1 MKINGQQRIL
11 LDSETSNLTNVS
23 DSHFVSIQNQKFQ
36 STMAE
41 KGQAGNSSRSFF
53 RTATLP
59 SKPCFAESDSAWTK
73 YKTFRFLPC
82 FQNQMSFDVWGNASL
97 DRRACVANLKKT
109 KFVSHFFSLNSI
121 ASGNYF
127 NSKCLKKHWN
137 LCSYFVFGW
146 DVYRQQEGQKVL
158 CIINVSFP
166 ILGPVPSYGPS
177 LWRSLRIEKVL
188 IFRHPRG
195 VTTDHHDTEWEVL
208 IFRHPRVVTTD
219 LLDV

>member
-1 MKINGQQRIL
+1 M
-11 LDSETSNLTNVS
+11 S

-36 STMAE
+36 STKAE

-59 SKPCFAESDSAWTK
+59 SQPCFAESDSAWTK
-73 YKTFRFLPC
+73 YKTFWFLPC
-82 FQNQMSFDVWGNASL
+82 FQYQMSFDVWGIARL

-166 ILGPVPSYGPS
+166 IFAIVLV
-177 LWRSLRIEKVL
+177 LNLCKVL
-188 IFRHPRG
+188 KTSSG
-195 VTTDHHDTEWEVL
+195 QEVKWMHDKVCFDCENHGL
-208 IFRHPRVVTTD
+208 PFFSPPK
-219 LLDV
+219 

>member
-1 MKINGQQRIL
+1 M
-11 LDSETSNLTNVS
+11 S

-59 SKPCFAESDSAWTK
+59 SKPCLAESDSAWTK

-82 FQNQMSFDVWGNASL
+82 FQYQMSFDVWGIARL

-127 NSKCLKKHWN
+127 NSECLKNTGIFLVLN
-137 LCSYFVFGW
+137 LC
-146 DVYRQQEGQKVL
+146 KVL
-158 CIINVSFP
+158 KTFSGQEVKWMHDKVCFDCENHGLPFFSPPKYNYALWKILIIWMGQPFAKKAV
-166 ILGPVPSYGPS
+166 
-177 LWRSLRIEKVL
+177 W
-188 IFRHPRG
+188 
-195 VTTDHHDTEWEVL
+195 
-208 IFRHPRVVTTD
+208 
-219 LLDV
+219 

>member
-1 MKINGQQRIL
+1 MINENGQQRIF

-36 STMAE
+36 STMGE

-73 YKTFRFLPC
+73 YKTFWFLPC
-82 FQNQMSFDVWGNASL
+82 FQYQMSFDVWGIARL

-127 NSKCLKKHWN
+127 NSECLKNTGIYAHT
-137 LCSYFVFGW
+137 LCLTELFADNRRDKKY
-146 DVYRQQEGQKVL
+146 
-158 CIINVSFP
+158 CA
-166 ILGPVPSYGPS
+166 S
-177 LWRSLRIEKVL
+177 LMSH
-188 IFRHPRG
+188 FQY
-195 VTTDHHDTEWEVL
+195 
-208 IFRHPRVVTTD
+208 
-219 LLDV
+219 LLLF